1 MGLEVSRIFALAEG
15 SFHIRNTK
23 KATLG
28 TSSKMSQNRTLRQRD
43 DCKLSKKTIYFICS
57 RYCRSTDILCR
68 LQDFQFEQLVLY
80 FHFVFLALSHI
91 DSKATY
97 VFSFKVLNYF
107 FKNMLL
113 LYIPGVSNVLV
124 QDL

>member
-43 DCKLSKKTIYFICS
+43 DCKLSKKTFILSAVDIADLQIFCVVS
-57 RYCRSTDILCR
+57 RI
-68 LQDFQFEQLVLY
+68 
-80 FHFVFLALSHI
+80 
-91 DSKATY
+91 
-97 VFSFKVLNYF
+97 FSLN
-107 FKNMLL
+107 
-113 LYIPGVSNVLV
+113 S
-124 QDL
+124 

>member
-43 DCKLSKKTIYFICS
+43 EREGDHAKLSAKN
-57 RYCRSTDILCR
+57 
-68 LQDFQFEQLVLY
+68 VLY
-80 FHFVFLALSHI
+80 SSTVCHANTWTLRCPRTGLADI
-91 DSKATY
+91 CEAC
-97 VFSFKVLNYF
+97 
-107 FKNMLL
+107 
-113 LYIPGVSNVLV
+113 
-124 QDL
+124 

>member
-43 DCKLSKKTIYFICS
+43 DCKLFLKTQKKTFILSAVDIADLQIFCVIS
-57 RYCRSTDILCR
+57 RI
-68 LQDFQFEQLVLY
+68 
-80 FHFVFLALSHI
+80 
-91 DSKATY
+91 
-97 VFSFKVLNYF
+97 FSLN
-107 FKNMLL
+107 
-113 LYIPGVSNVLV
+113 S
-124 QDL
+124 